1 MRKVQKIERSKP
13 IPERISAWMHT
24 TGAHAAMI
32 ITVGFL
38 ILCVI
43 FFTTIAPRRYTLTV
57 GSISHQTITATQS
70 VVDEITTGEKKKAAA
85 ANVEP
90 TYHLDESVAIRV
102 MENLQAVFEE
112 LSKVQQYGLTVQEVD
127 DDGNEIA
134 KNFSNSEIEYAQAL
148 VTRISLTRYQAT
160 VLMTVSKEDFDIMVT
175 NVTRAVQNALNSG
188 IREGK
193 VTDAISTVQQIV
205 GYSVDLSLMQVIVP
219 TVLRTCI
226 EPNMVIDQT
235 ATEQARQKAMEN
247 VENIIYLQ
255 GQNIIREGEVV
266 TSSQY
271 AMVKAL
277 GLLEN
282 DAHDYSSYIAVAI
295 FLSFG
300 IFVLVVLIKVF
311 RPVILHDVRF
321 ISVEIAVIVI
331 TMLLCAISIRLIN
344 PYMAPLPMGSIL
356 IGALL
361 GWRAAVPATVCMAVI
376 TCGFSAGSTTIT
388 LDEML
393 INSMMSLVALTV
405 STLYLRGKGGRLRP
419 LICGVL
425 VGISNMV
432 LMLAIGFMQ
441 GADMEEYLFYA
452 LWSGLGGVISGM
464 LSIGLQPLLESAYNL
479 ATPAKLLELG
489 NPNHPLLRRLLM
501 EAPGTYHHSIIVANL
516 AEAAAEK
523 IGANAL
529 LARTGAYFH
538 DVGKLK
544 RPGYFKENQQGIN
557 PLDQTDPY
565 VSAAIVTT
573 HTRDG
578 LQLAQKYHLPPEI
591 QDIIIQHH
599 GDTPVMF
606 FYHRALEQAGGR
618 EVDIADFR
626 YDGTRPT
633 TKEAAIVMFADTIE
647 AAVRSMKDPSPKE
660 IREFIRKLIQG
671 KLQDGQLDNS
681 PITLRDIEDICDAF
695 CTVLNGVFHERIEY
709 PETKVPARTSESEK
723 SEKTE
728 NHQEQT
734 EDKPQE
740 ETKPEQDGEEPE
752 HGA

>member
-1 MRKVQKIERSKP
+1 MRKRQAIEHGKTAV
-13 IPERISAWMHT
+13 ERFQSWLHT
-24 TGAHAAMI
+24 TSARSALI
-32 ITVGFL
+32 IGIGFL
-38 ILCVI
+38 LLCVI
-43 FFTTIAPRRYTLTV
+43 FFATIAPRRYTLTV
-57 GSISHQTITATQS
+57 GSISHQTITATQN
-70 VVDEITTGEKKKAAA
+70 VVDEITTEEKRKAASA
-85 ANVEP
+85 SVEP
-90 TYHLDESVAIRV
+90 TYHLDESVAFTV
-102 MENLQAVFEE
+102 MDNLKKLFDE

-127 DDGNEIA
+127 DEGNEIT
-134 KNFSNSEIEYAQAL
+134 KTFSNSEIEYAQGL
-148 VTRISLTRYQAT
+148 VSLISLTRYQAT
-160 VLMTVSKEDFDIMVT
+160 VLMTVSSEDFDIMVT

-188 IREGK
+188 VREGK
-193 VTDAISTVQQIV
+193 VADTIATVQQIV

-219 TVLRTCI
+219 TVLRTCLQ
-226 EPNMVIDQT
+226 PNMVIDQE
-235 ATEQARQKAMEN
+235 ATGLARQKAMEN
-247 VENIIYLQ
+247 VENIVYLQ
-255 GQNIIREGEVV
+255 GQNIIREGELV

-282 DAHDYSSYIAVAI
+282 DEHDFSSYFGVTF
-295 FLSFG
+295 FLIVG
-300 IFVLVVLIKVF
+300 IFVLVVLIRIF
-311 RPVILHDVRF
+311 RPVILHDIRF
-321 ISVEIAVIVI
+321 ISVEIAVIVL
-331 TMLLCAISIRLIN
+331 TMLLSALSIKLIN
-344 PYMAPLPMGSIL
+344 PYLAPLPLGSIL

-361 GWRAAVPATVCMAVI
+361 GWRAAMPASVCMAVI
-376 TCGFSAGSTTIT
+376 MACFAAGSTTIT
-388 LDEML
+388 LAQML
-393 INSMMSLVALTV
+393 ELSLMSLVALTV

-425 VGISNMV
+425 VGMSNMA
-432 LMLAIGFMQ
+432 LMLAIGIMQ
-441 GADMEEYLFYA
+441 GGDMGEYLINA
-452 LWSGLGGVISGM
+452 LWCGLSGVLSGM

-523 IGANAL
+523 IGANGL

-606 FYHRALEQAGGR
+606 FYHRAVEQAGGR

-633 TKEAAIVMFADTIE
+633 TKEAAIVMLSDTIE
-647 AAVRSMKDPSPKE
+647 AAVRSMKDPSPQE
-660 IREFIRKLIQG
+660 IREFIGKLVQG
-671 KLQDGQLDNS
+671 KLQDGQLNNS
-681 PITLRDIEDICDAF
+681 PVTLRDIEDICDAF

-709 PETKVPARTSESEK
+709 PKTSVPPRAPVYDQNGNTKEDGKTADAR
-723 SEKTE
+723 
-728 NHQEQT
+728 
-734 EDKPQE
+734 
-740 ETKPEQDGEEPE
+740 G
-752 HGA
+752 

>member
-1 MRKVQKIERSKP
+1 MRKRQTIEHGKTAV
-13 IPERISAWMHT
+13 ERFNSWLHT
-24 TGAHAAMI
+24 TSARSALI
-32 ITVGFL
+32 IGIGFL
-38 ILCVI
+38 LLCVI
-43 FFTTIAPRRYTLTV
+43 FFATIAPRRYTLTV
-57 GSISHQTITATQS
+57 GSISHQTITATQN
-70 VVDEITTGEKKKAAA
+70 VVDEITTEEKRKAASA
-85 ANVEP
+85 SVEP
-90 TYHLDESVAIRV
+90 TYHLDESVAFTV
-102 MENLQAVFEE
+102 MDNLQKLFEE

-127 DDGNEIA
+127 DEGNEIT
-134 KNFSNSEIEYAQAL
+134 KTFSSSEIEYAQGL
-148 VTRISLTRYQAT
+148 VSLISLTRYQAT
-160 VLMTVSKEDFDIMVT
+160 VLMTVSSEDFDIMVT

-188 IREGK
+188 VREGK
-193 VTDAISTVQQIV
+193 VADTIATVQQIV

-219 TVLRTCI
+219 TVLRTCLQ
-226 EPNMVIDQT
+226 PNMVIDQE
-235 ATEQARQKAMEN
+235 ATGLARQKAMEN
-247 VENIIYLQ
+247 VENIVYLP
-255 GQNIIREGEVV
+255 GQNIIREGELV

-282 DAHDYSSYIAVAI
+282 DEHDFSSYFGVAF
-295 FLSFG
+295 FLIVG
-300 IFVLVVLIKVF
+300 IFVLVVLIRIF
-311 RPVILHDVRF
+311 RPVILHDIRF
-321 ISVEIAVIVI
+321 ISVEIAVIVL
-331 TMLLCAISIRLIN
+331 TMLLSALSIKLIN
-344 PYMAPLPMGSIL
+344 PYLAPLPLGSIL

-361 GWRAAVPATVCMAVI
+361 GWRAAMPASVCMAVI
-376 TCGFSAGSTTIT
+376 MTCFAAGSTTIT
-388 LDEML
+388 LAQML
-393 INSMMSLVALTV
+393 ELSLMSLVALTV

-425 VGISNMV
+425 VGMSNMA
-432 LMLAIGFMQ
+432 LMLAIGIMQ
-441 GADMEEYLFYA
+441 GGDMGEYLINA
-452 LWSGLGGVISGM
+452 LWCGLSGVLSGM

-523 IGANAL
+523 IGANGL

-606 FYHRALEQAGGR
+606 FYHRAMEQAGGR

-633 TKEAAIVMFADTIE
+633 TKEAAIVMLSDTIE
-647 AAVRSMKDPSPKE
+647 AAVRSMKDPSPQE
-660 IREFIRKLIQG
+660 IREFIGKLVQG
-671 KLQDGQLDNS
+671 KLQDGQLNNS
-681 PITLRDIEDICDAF
+681 PVTLRDIEDICDAF

-709 PETKVPARTSESEK
+709 PKTSVPPRVPVYDQNGNTQEDGKTADAR
-723 SEKTE
+723 
-728 NHQEQT
+728 
-734 EDKPQE
+734 
-740 ETKPEQDGEEPE
+740 
-752 HGA
+752 